1 MPNRLAGST
10 SPYLLQHVEQP
21 VAWEPWDPEAL
32 SRATREDKPI
42 FLSVGYSSCH
52 WCHVMAHES
61 FEDAGIA
68 ALLNTHLVPVKVDR
82 EERPDLDAVYMKAVQ
97 LLSGRSGWPMSV
109 FLTPALEPFFAGT
122 YWPADPQRGMPGFR
136 QVLGAVVDAW
146 HNRRG
151 EALRQATEITRA
163 IRTAAA
169 APDGAAPPAEP
180 RVPSTAWLDDAAAV
194 LRASHDA
201 VHGGFGTA
209 PKFPHPIALRLL
221 LRTARRQASTG
232 GTAGAADTRIVV
244 HSLTRMA
251 AGGIH
256 DHLGGGFARY
266 SVDARWLVPHF
277 EKMLSDNALLA
288 VASLEAFLASGESS
302 MAALTRSTLDS
313 ILRDMTDPEGGFW
326 SAQDADSGGE
336 EGRYSV
342 WTPEEVQTVLG
353 AEEGRFFCDAYDI
366 TPAGNFEGRSIP
378 NLPEPIATRARRLG
392 IDPQAAEHRLALARG
407 RLLAARSTRERP
419 AIDDKVVV
427 AANGLAIDALAR
439 AGAALAEPRYVTA
452 ATRAAR
458 FLVDH
463 CRDESGRLAH
473 QWRRGTATGLAFADD
488 LACLAE
494 GMASLYEATFDESW
508 IALACECAEWLLG
521 NDPADPLPWDRRAG
535 RAWPAAGGGFVDR
548 VGGGFFRTS
557 PDHESLLVRE
567 PDLLDTALPS
577 ATGMAATM
585 LLRLAAFTGRT
596 RYRRAAD
603 RAIAASG
610 GVMTRAPA
618 AAAQALLALDV
629 ALVPGEEGVIVGTPD
644 SAAAILA
651 ALRGRFRPHGLT
663 ALRTPD
669 DGERI
674 AAPLDALFTG
684 RGGRGGTATLF
695 LCHGGTCA
703 APLSGIDAVAAAGRP
718 ASFTD

>member
-21 VAWEPWDPEAL
+21 VAWEPWGPEAL
-32 SRATREDKPI
+32 SRAIREDKPI

-68 ALLNTHLVPVKVDR
+68 ALLNAHLVPVKVDR
-82 EERPDLDAVYMKAVQ
+82 EERPDIDAVYMKAVQ
-97 LLSGRSGWPMSV
+97 LLTGRAGWPMSV

-122 YWPADPQRGMPGFR
+122 YWPADPHRGMPGFR
-136 QVLGAVVDAW
+136 QVLGAVIDAW

-163 IRTAAA
+163 IREAAA
-169 APDGAAPPAEP
+169 APGDGPGD
-180 RVPSTAWLDDAAAV
+180 PSVAWLDAAAAA

-201 VHGGFGTA
+201 VHGGFGSA

-221 LRTARRQASTG
+221 LRTATREASTDG
-232 GTAGAADTRIVV
+232 AAGASDARIVV
-244 HSLTRMA
+244 HTLTRMA

-288 VASLEAFLASGESS
+288 VASLEAFLATGESS
-302 MAALTRSTLDS
+302 LAALTRSTLDF

-326 SAQDADSGGE
+326 SAQDADSDGE

-342 WTPEEVQTVLG
+342 WTPEDVEAVLG
-353 AEEGRFFCDAYDI
+353 AEEGRFFCDVYDI

-378 NLPEPIATRARRLG
+378 NLPESIAVRARRLG
-392 IDPQAAEHRLALARG
+392 IDPEAAERRLDNART
-407 RLLAARSTRERP
+407 RLLAARSTRAAP

-427 AANGLAIDALAR
+427 AANGLAIDAFAR
-439 AGAALAEPRYVTA
+439 AGAALAEPRYVNAAARA
-452 ATRAAR
+452 AT

-473 QWRRGTATGLAFADD
+473 QWRQGTATGLAFADD

-508 IALACECAEWLLG
+508 IAWACECAERLLG
-521 NDPADPLPWDRRAG
+521 DDPADPLPFVPRAG
-535 RAWPAAGGGFVDR
+535 RTWPGGGGGFVDR

-557 PDHESLLVRE
+557 ADHEALLVRE
-567 PDLLDTALPS
+567 PDLLDSALPS
-577 ATGMAATM
+577 ATGMAATI

-603 RAIAASG
+603 GALAALG
-610 GVMTRAPA
+610 GVITRAPA

-629 ALVPGEEGVIVGTPD
+629 ALGPGEEGVIVGTPD

-663 ALRTPD
+663 ALRPPD
-669 DGERI
+669 DGERA
-674 AAPLDALFTG
+674 AAPLDGLFTG
-684 RGGRGGTATLF
+684 RFGREGTATLF

-703 APLSGIDAVAAAGRP
+703 APLAGIDAVAAAGRP